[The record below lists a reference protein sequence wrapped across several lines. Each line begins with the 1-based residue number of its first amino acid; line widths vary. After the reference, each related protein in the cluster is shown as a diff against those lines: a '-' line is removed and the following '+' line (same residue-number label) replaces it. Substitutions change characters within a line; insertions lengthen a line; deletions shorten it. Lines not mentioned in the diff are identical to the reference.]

1 MNSLRHGISEIK
13 MENMGLKENMENMKY
28 VHADECYGAN
38 YCELTPT
45 NYFIWRKK
53 KVN

>member
-13 MENMGLKENMENMKY
+13 MKNMGLKENMENMKD
-28 VHADECYGAN
+28 VHANECYTAN
-38 YCELTPT
+38 YCELISITS
-45 NYFIWRKK
+45 FHMGKK